1 MRNQAATYTV
11 TNAGDPETDV
21 RLGDIQTD
29 WQKIPGKVRK
39 CERVAKCGMIL
50 ENAKEK
56 SWRPPP
62 NTHPKKIEDYFMPL
76 ALYSVSYRCNIIV

>member
-29 WQKIPGKVRK
+29 WQKIPGKVGGGEIFYLAEN
-39 CERVAKCGMIL
+39 ER
-50 ENAKEK
+50 
-56 SWRPPP
+56 S
-62 NTHPKKIEDYFMPL
+62 F
-76 ALYSVSYRCNIIV
+76 SFF

>member
-39 CERVAKCGMIL
+39 KNIL
-50 ENAKEK
+50 
-56 SWRPPP
+56 
-62 NTHPKKIEDYFMPL
+62 
-76 ALYSVSYRCNIIV
+76 

>member
-29 WQKIPGKVRK
+29 WQKIPGKVRGIFSLAEN
-39 CERVAKCGMIL
+39 ERSFFFFFL
-50 ENAKEK
+50 
-56 SWRPPP
+56 
-62 NTHPKKIEDYFMPL
+62 KKQNVF
-76 ALYSVSYRCNIIV
+76 

>member
-29 WQKIPGKVRK
+29 WQKIPGKVRGGK
-39 CERVAKCGMIL
+39 YSFLAED
-50 ENAKEK
+50 E
-56 SWRPPP
+56 SSFF
-62 NTHPKKIEDYFMPL
+62 KKPQK
-76 ALYSVSYRCNIIV
+76 